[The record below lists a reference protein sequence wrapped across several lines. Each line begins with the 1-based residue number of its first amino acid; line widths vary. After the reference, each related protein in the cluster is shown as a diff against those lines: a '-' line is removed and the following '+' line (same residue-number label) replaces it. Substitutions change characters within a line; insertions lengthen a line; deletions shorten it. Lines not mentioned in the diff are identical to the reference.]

1 MYDFFFLF
9 FLISGTVLFGLAH
22 GLMLSFWS
30 WSSVA
35 SFAWFLIGRSKSGA
49 EYLLLLPLGMPLDP
63 TSHIWNVNF
72 DQSFFI
78 TGCSMCVSDQLT
90 KGYRPNLQV
99 IAEQQVIVLFRIPC
113 WSSLPMERHLC
124 SHHLHCARL
133 QVGWWGWGDTS
144 PWILLEAQLLVMWWA
159 VHLGAR
165 LQLASLVAKISRH

>member
-9 FLISGTVLFGLAH
+9 FLISGTVLLGLAH

-35 SFAWFLIGRSKSGA
+35 SFTWFLIGRSKSGA
-49 EYLLLLPLGMPLDP
+49 EFLLLLPLGMPLDP
-63 TSHIWNVNF
+63 TSHIRNVNF

-99 IAEQQVIVLFRIPC
+99 IAEQYCSLQNPLLKF
-113 WSSLPMERHLC
+113 SSH
-124 SHHLHCARL
+124 
-133 QVGWWGWGDTS
+133 
-144 PWILLEAQLLVMWWA
+144 
-159 VHLGAR
+159 GA
-165 LQLASLVAKISRH
+165 ASLFSPPALCKATGRVMGLRWHKPLDSAGGAITRNVMGSSPRGKVTACFFSCQDFPALK